1 MATAGRRLTDTDYR
15 IIDTTQT
22 QLEQIEKIEQQCFSC
37 PWTLDQL
44 RSQLSDDRHVFLAAV
59 DAGGTVL
66 GYVGMMFVLDEG
78 YISNVAVAPAYRRQG
93 VADALIAALMRRAEE
108 LALAFVTLEV
118 RAGNEPAKSL
128 YAKHGFV
135 PVGRRKNYY
144 DLPKED
150 AILMTRFWK

>member
-1 MATAGRRLTDTDYR
+1 MDYR
-15 IIDTTQT
+15 IIDTAEA
-22 QLEQIEKIEQQCFSC
+22 QLEQIEAIEQQCFSC
-37 PWTLDQL
+37 PWTMDQL

-93 VADALIAALMRRAEE
+93 VADALISALMTRAEE
-108 LALAFVTLEV
+108 LNLAFVTLEV
-118 RAGNEPAKSL
+118 RAGNEPAKAL

>member
-1 MATAGRRLTDTDYR
+1 MEYR
-15 IIDTTQT
+15 IVDTTEA
-22 QLEQIEKIEQQCFSC
+22 QLEQIEAIEQQCFSC

-59 DAGGTVL
+59 AESGTVL

-78 YISNVAVAPAYRRQG
+78 YISNVAVAPDFRRQG
-93 VADALIAALMRRAEE
+93 VADALISALMTRAEE

-118 RAGNEPAKSL
+118 RAGNEPAKAL
-128 YAKHGFV
+128 YAIHGFV

>member
-1 MATAGRRLTDTDYR
+1 MDYR

>member
-1 MATAGRRLTDTDYR
+1 MDYR

-37 PWTLDQL
+37 PWTRDQL

-78 YISNVAVAPAYRRQG
+78 YISNVAVAPDFRRQG
-93 VADALIAALMRRAEE
+93 VADTLISALMTRAEE
-108 LALAFVTLEV
+108 LSLAFVTLEV